1 MYEKTTTVL
10 NKTGIHARPAAVF
23 SSAAK
28 KFQSNITVT
37 NLSVEPPKTGNAKSI
52 IQLMTMNLTKDTRIS
67 LQAEGE
73 DEQAAVDALI
83 ELIESGCGEGI

>member
-37 NLSVEPPKTGNAKSI
+37 NLSAEPVKSGNAKSI
-52 IQLMTMNLTKDTRIS
+52 IQLMTMNLTKGTQIS
-67 LQAEGE
+67 LKAEGE

-83 ELIESGCGEGI
+83 ALVESGCGENL